1 MLGSLI
7 RNIRKAKKIKRV
19 NLAKDVGVD
28 VGHLAHIERG
38 ERIPTHKTLM
48 KICDCLKIPY
58 QPLMYAYDKTYDK
71 ERAFCDFDFD
81 LLDHYCYDKVMAVNN
96 IDSLIPCP
104 PDLKTASLAI
114 KMCDDLM
121 APILPKDS
129 YAFIELN
136 SPVYNKDLGL
146 FCYNNKCYVRQ
157 LQIKNNAVFL
167 RSLKKGALD
176 IRVLRTGNFYIL
188 GKVILSDIM

>member
-1 MLGSLI
+1 
-7 RNIRKAKKIKRV
+7 
-19 NLAKDVGVD
+19 
-28 VGHLAHIERG
+28 
-38 ERIPTHKTLM
+38 
-48 KICDCLKIPY
+48 
-58 QPLMYAYDKTYDK
+58 
-71 ERAFCDFDFD
+71 
-81 LLDHYCYDKVMAVNN
+81 
-96 IDSLIPCP
+96 
-104 PDLKTASLAI
+104 
-114 KMCDDLM
+114 M

>member
-58 QPLMYAYDKTYDK
+58 HPLMYEKDKT
-71 ERAFCDFDFD
+71 
-81 LLDHYCYDKVMAVNN
+81 
-96 IDSLIPCP
+96 
-104 PDLKTASLAI
+104 
-114 KMCDDLM
+114 
-121 APILPKDS
+121 
-129 YAFIELN
+129 
-136 SPVYNKDLGL
+136 
-146 FCYNNKCYVRQ
+146 
-157 LQIKNNAVFL
+157 
-167 RSLKKGALD
+167 
-176 IRVLRTGNFYIL
+176 
-188 GKVILSDIM
+188 

>member
-71 ERAFCDFDFD
+71 ERAFCYFDFD

-104 PDLKTASLAI
+104 PDIKTASLAI